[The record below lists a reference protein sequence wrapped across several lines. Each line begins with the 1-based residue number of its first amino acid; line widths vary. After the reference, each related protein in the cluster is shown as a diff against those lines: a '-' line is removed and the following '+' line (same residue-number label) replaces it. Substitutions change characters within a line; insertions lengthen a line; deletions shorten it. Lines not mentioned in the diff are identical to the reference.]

1 VGCWVD
7 SGMKNILARGGIEF
21 LAVLL
26 GITASLWI
34 DKNQKE
40 SDIELERIKILTSL
54 QTEMNE
60 IKNYCDE
67 RKRTWKKDINL
78 VNEFLYPSNG
88 IFSVDSIL
96 KMTTSKSRIER
107 FMIIYRV
114 FDPPMNRY
122 YSIIN
127 SGDLKYVKSD
137 KVKELLSRLHNTSFS
152 YVETSV
158 EYEKQLKQS
167 FLSFLAINHSDVIL
181 ARDNTKISINRYS
194 ELLNDA
200 IKSDN
205 KLKANFIM
213 IKRYLEIKMTQLKL
227 YMINLDD
234 LEREINLVINN

>member
-1 VGCWVD
+1 
-7 SGMKNILARGGIEF
+7 MKNILARGGIEF

-34 DKNQKE
+34 DKNQIE

-54 QTEMNE
+54 QMEMNE

-200 IKSDN
+200 IKSDD

-213 IKRYLEIKMTQLKL
+213 IKRYLEIKMTQLKF

>member
-1 VGCWVD
+1 
-7 SGMKNILARGGIEF
+7 MKNILARGGIEF

-34 DKNQKE
+34 DKNQNE
-40 SDIELERIKILTSL
+40 NQNENERIKMLTSL
-54 QTEMNE
+54 QMEINE
-60 IKNYCDE
+60 INNYCDE
-67 RKRTWKKDINL
+67 RKRTWKKDISL
-78 VNEFLYPSNG
+78 LNEFLYPSNG

-181 ARDNTKISINRYS
+181 ARDNTKISINRYA
-194 ELLNDA
+194 ELMNDA
-200 IKSDN
+200 IKSDD

>member
-1 VGCWVD
+1 
-7 SGMKNILARGGIEF
+7 MKNILARGGIVF

-54 QTEMNE
+54 QMEMNE

-78 VNEFLYPSNG
+78 VDEFLYPSNG

-200 IKSDN
+200 IKSDD

>member
-1 VGCWVD
+1 
-7 SGMKNILARGGIEF
+7 MKNILARGGIEF

-34 DKNQKE
+34 DKNQNE
-40 SDIELERIKILTSL
+40 NQNENERIKMLTSL
-54 QTEMNE
+54 QMEINE
-60 IKNYCDE
+60 IKYYCDE
-67 RKRTWKKDINL
+67 RKRTWKKDISL
-78 VNEFLYPSNG
+78 LNEFLYPSNG
-88 IFSVDSIL
+88 IFRVDSIL

-181 ARDNTKISINRYS
+181 ARDNTKISINRYA

-200 IKSDN
+200 INSDDR
-205 KLKANFIM
+205 LKANFIM

-234 LEREINLVINN
+234 LEREINLVTNN

>member
-1 VGCWVD
+1 
-7 SGMKNILARGGIEF
+7 MKNILARGGIEF

-34 DKNQKE
+34 DKNQNE
-40 SDIELERIKILTSL
+40 NENENERIKILTSL
-54 QTEMNE
+54 QMEINE
-60 IKNYCDE
+60 INNYCDE
-67 RKRTWKKDINL
+67 RKRTWKKDISL
-78 VNEFLYPSNG
+78 LNEFLYPSNG
-88 IFSVDSIL
+88 IFSADAIV

-122 YSIIN
+122 HSIIN

-152 YVETSV
+152 YVKTSV

-167 FLSFLAINHSDVIL
+167 FLSFLAINHSDIIL
-181 ARDNTKISINRYS
+181 ANENTKISIDRYAD
-194 ELLNDA
+194 LLNDA
-200 IKSDN
+200 ITSDN
-205 KLKANFIM
+205 ELKANFIM

-234 LEREINLVINN
+234 LEREIDLVINN

>member
-1 VGCWVD
+1 
-7 SGMKNILARGGIEF
+7 MKNILAKGVIEF

-26 GITASLWI
+26 GITVSFWLNQLSI
-34 DKNQKE
+34 DNQNEK
-40 SDIELERIKILTSL
+40 ERIKVLTSL
-54 QTEMNE
+54 QMEINE

-78 VNEFLYPSNG
+78 LNEFLYPSNG

-200 IKSDN
+200 IKSDD

-234 LEREINLVINN
+234 LEREINLAINN

>member
-1 VGCWVD
+1 
-7 SGMKNILARGGIEF
+7 MKNILARGGIEF

-34 DKNQKE
+34 DKNQNE
-40 SDIELERIKILTSL
+40 NQNENERIKMLTSL
-54 QTEMNE
+54 QMEINE

-67 RKRTWKKDINL
+67 RKRTWKKDISL
-78 VNEFLYPSNG
+78 LNEFLYPSNG
-88 IFSVDSIL
+88 IFSADSIL

-181 ARDNTKISINRYS
+181 ARDNTKISINRYA

-200 IKSDN
+200 IKSDD

>member
-1 VGCWVD
+1 
-7 SGMKNILARGGIEF
+7 MKNILARGGIEF

-54 QTEMNE
+54 QMEMNE

-78 VNEFLYPSNG
+78 VDEFLYPSNG

-127 SGDLKYVKSD
+127 SGDLKYIKSD

-181 ARDNTKISINRYS
+181 ARDNTKLSINRYS

-200 IKSDN
+200 IKSDD